1 MSDRKY
7 PWSKRRDSAA
17 SGVYAGPDYFA
28 KDTGMNDVYAGPEFF
43 EKNGDEPDEPV
54 TADEIEENA
63 PENAP
68 LPEALPPRERF
79 MCVYAGPEFFEK
91 NGDEPD
97 EPIDLPTDGPDTD
110 GAAPSDADAPAVDNA
125 PDAPTAENAPDGT
138 PLPPSPDQMF
148 MCVYA
153 GPDYFSNTTPAG
165 AFGPPISP
173 EQQTPPAAL
182 DDPDKI
188 FCPNC
193 GMPIYKGKFCSEC
206 GAILPQS
213 EDQ

>member
-17 SGVYAGPDYFA
+17 SGVYAGPDYFV
-28 KDTGMNDVYAGPEFF
+28 KDTEMND
-43 EKNGDEPDEPV
+43 
-54 TADEIEENA
+54 
-63 PENAP
+63 
-68 LPEALPPRERF
+68 
-79 MCVYAGPEFFEK
+79 VYAGPEFFEK

-97 EPIDLPTDGPDTD
+97 EPIDLPTDGPDTESSV
-110 GAAPSDADAPAVDNA
+110 PSDADAPTSENV

-173 EQQTPPAAL
+173 EPPAPPAAL

-206 GAILPQS
+206 GAILPQI